1 VSQKI
6 WICKPSAS
14 SQGRGIFLIDDVKDM
29 IYDAPYIAQHYLD
42 KPYLIAGYK
51 FDIRLYVLCTSF
63 RPLEIFLYRR
73 GLARFST
80 HKYEGAAID
89 QLYAH
94 LTNASINKHSDEFK
108 TEKEGIGS
116 GSKWTLHR
124 YTNSCCDC
132 VFFFHVF
139 FSSLSL
145 LPPSPLS

>member
-1 VSQKI
+1 M
-6 WICKPSAS
+6 
-14 SQGRGIFLIDDVKDM
+14 IDDVKDV

-108 TEKEGIGS
+108 TEKEGIG
-116 GSKWTLHR
+116 TVPFPLVHPR
-124 YTNSCCDC
+124 DP
-132 VFFFHVF
+132 FFPLSPFP
-139 FSSLSL
+139 SLS
-145 LPPSPLS
+145 P